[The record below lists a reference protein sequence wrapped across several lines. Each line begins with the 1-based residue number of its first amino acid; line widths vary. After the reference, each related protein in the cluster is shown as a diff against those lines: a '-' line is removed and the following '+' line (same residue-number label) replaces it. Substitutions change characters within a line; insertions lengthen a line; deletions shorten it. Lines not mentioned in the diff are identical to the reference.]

1 MNGMPDLGILFLRIA
16 LGVTFIAHGLQ
27 KTVGAFGGPGIK
39 GFGSMLQGMGLA
51 GDPVIWAWIAALAEL
66 VGGLLV
72 LLGILPRI
80 GALLIACVMA
90 VAVLKVHLSKGFF
103 GAQGGFE
110 YPFVL
115 LMASLSII
123 LTGAGRFS
131 LFNRL

>member
-1 MNGMPDLGILFLRIA
+1 MSSLPDLGILVLRIA

-39 GFGSMLQGMGLA
+39 GFSSMLQGMGFA
-51 GDPVIWAWIAALAEL
+51 GDPVIWAGLAATSELA
-66 VGGLLV
+66 GGLLV
-72 LLGILPRI
+72 LFGILPRI

-90 VAVLKVHLSKGFF
+90 VAVLKVHLTKGFF
-103 GAQGGFE
+103 AGQGGFE

-115 LMASLSII
+115 FMAAVSIM

-131 LFNRL
+131 LFNKL